1 MKHRTPIT
9 HLVTTQ
15 QSALSQPN
23 QTSSSRPGAYP
34 PLNLQSNSS
43 ETCNYRLSFPHT
55 PAQVAT
61 SKLQSLT
68 YLKDPLSPHNTPHG
82 TSSTPLV
89 LIHHV
94 FHPVVFASW
103 ATLRHCQSLSLL
115 WFIFISGSSAVS
127 QLHVTQSS
135 AESRYCFHPVLLC
148 TAFLCCTILEYRISV
163 I

>member
-34 PLNLQSNSS
+34 PLNLHSNSS
-43 ETCNYRLSFPHT
+43 QTCSNHRPSFPHT

-68 YLKDPLSPHNTPHG
+68 YLKDPVSPHNTRHG

-89 LIHHV
+89 LIHPV
-94 FHPVVFASW
+94 FHLVLFASW
-103 ATLRHCQSLSLL
+103 ATLGQWQSLFVL
-115 WFIFISGSSAVS
+115 WFIVISGSSAVS
-127 QLHVTQSS
+127 QLHVT
-135 AESRYCFHPVLLC
+135 
-148 TAFLCCTILEYRISV
+148 
-163 I
+163 